1 MMKKSGAERLEE
13 SIERKKQQTRERVQR
28 FCAKKK
34 ELRETRRG
42 SGGPFKPCRA
52 KKRAVDKVKEVL
64 PVTPEKKATVLSTVL
79 ESLTTRQTLA
89 LKGLVLS
96 VEAKKEANVH
106 SAIVADARNL
116 IQTIKDGRSKDSRA
130 AMQCCVSLLC
140 GDTVLKNKMQKA
152 VAETLTIN

>member
-28 FCAKKK
+28 FRAKKK
-34 ELRETRRG
+34 ELRVTHRG
-42 SGGPFKPCRA
+42 SGGPFKHRGA

-64 PVTPEKKATVLSTVL
+64 LVTPEKKAAVLSTVL
-79 ESLTTRQTLA
+79 ESPRTCQTLA
-89 LKGLVLS
+89 LKGLVSS

-106 SAIVADARNL
+106 TAIVADARNL
-116 IQTIKDGRSKDSRA
+116 IQTFIDGRSKDSRG

-140 GDTVLKNKMQKA
+140 GDTVSKNKMQKA